1 MADPAR
7 FELTTSAFGGQRPSV
22 LGRRAQQQVKLVAL
36 PRFESA
42 RPQLI
47 EMPTIRWCGRRDSNP
62 HSLSRSRFSYHFG
75 FRRRLV
81 GVRGLDYP
89 FAKAFRP

>member
-7 FELTTSAFGGQRPSV
+7 FELTTSAFGGQSLPLAFLVPV
-22 LGRRAQQQVKLVAL
+22 LRISGDCAGGPEWCPEKLA
-36 PRFESA
+36 SA
-42 RPQLI
+42 GAEI
-47 EMPTIRWCGRRDSNP
+47 WCGRRDSNP
-62 HSLSRSRFSYHFG
+62 HSHSRSRFSYHFG

-89 FAKAFRP
+89 FAKAF